1 MNYGNRIRYDE
12 VDRTIDFY
20 IKDQELAEKF
30 MEVIENMAHDA
41 ISVNNY
47 ERTLNLVSMLVDGEK
62 EMERFQKPKFKP
74 TYPATSSGLLED
86 E

>member
-20 IKDQELAEKF
+20 IKDQELAERF

-47 ERTLNLVSMLVDGEK
+47 ERTLDLVSMLVDGEK

>member
-1 MNYGNRIRYDE
+1 MIYGNRIRYDE
-12 VDRTIDFY
+12 VDHTLDFY

-47 ERTLNLVSMLVDGEK
+47 ERTLDLVSMLVDGEK

>member
-47 ERTLNLVSMLVDGEK
+47 ERTLDLVSMLVDGEK
-62 EMERFQKPKFKP
+62 EMERFQKPKFEP
-74 TYPATSSGLLED
+74 TYPSTSSGLLE
-86 E
+86 EE

>member
-30 MEVIENMAHDA
+30 MEVIENLAHDA

-47 ERTLNLVSMLVDGEK
+47 ERTLDLVSMLVDGEK

>member
-47 ERTLNLVSMLVDGEK
+47 ERTLDLVSMLVDGEK

-74 TYPATSSGLLED
+74 TYPATSSGSLED

>member
-1 MNYGNRIRYDE
+1 MIYGNRIRYDE
-12 VDRTIDFY
+12 VDHTLDFY

-30 MEVIENMAHDA
+30 MEVIENLAHDA

-47 ERTLNLVSMLVDGEK
+47 ERTLDLVSMLVDGEK

>member
-30 MEVIENMAHDA
+30 MEVIENLAHDA

-47 ERTLNLVSMLVDGEK
+47 ERTLDLVSMLVDGEK

-74 TYPATSSGLLED
+74 TYPATSSGLLE
-86 E
+86 EE

>member
-30 MEVIENMAHDA
+30 MEAIENLAHDA

-47 ERTLNLVSMLVDGEK
+47 ERTLDLVSMLVDGEK

-74 TYPATSSGLLED
+74 TYPATSSGLLE
-86 E
+86 EE

>member
-30 MEVIENMAHDA
+30 MEVIENMAHEA

-47 ERTLNLVSMLVDGEK
+47 ERTLDLVSMLVDCEK
-62 EMERFQKPKFKP
+62 EMERFQKPKVKP

>member
-1 MNYGNRIRYDE
+1 MIYGNRIRYDE
-12 VDRTIDFY
+12 VDHTLDFY

-30 MEVIENMAHDA
+30 MEVIENMAHYA

-47 ERTLNLVSMLVDGEK
+47 ERTLDLVSMLVDGEK

>member
-1 MNYGNRIRYDE
+1 MIYGNRIRYDE
-12 VDRTIDFY
+12 VDHTLDFY
-20 IKDQELAEKF
+20 IKDQELAEKI
-30 MEVIENMAHDA
+30 MEVIANMAHDA

-47 ERTLNLVSMLVDGEK
+47 ERTLDLVSMLVDGEK